1 MDTHKSASPNEA
13 RPKKSKNRNNSPS
26 KISAKLIFTSLE
38 ALHAK
43 TQAKLRIIRPLSVV
57 MLPVVATKRGFDGQF
72 VTFTTKNCIY
82 PALLVLDK
90 HLKENV
96 SIITESITPEQN
108 LSEGEEVTLCSDCP
122 KLYAEE
128 VSFCLLSNKELNGSI
143 AFTLFLKEQL
153 VVKGLIIC
161 TGMNIFVNYL
171 SQEVILRVHNVRF
184 SAIQETQFPQI
195 PFQCIWQT
203 RVITQGVTES
213 NIKHIKQQIKFEDIG
228 GYQHEFRDL
237 LHQIDMLFSPITSGV
252 KPVKGILISGPSGCG
267 KSLIGEAL
275 KTKFGNKCVN
285 IQLEDIK
292 SKFRGETEQN
302 LKQCFVKAFNRV
314 PCLVFIDDLDILC
327 SSRDRNGDTGIVT
340 SLLHLMDGLGTTS
353 DGILVI
359 ATASKPQTLDAALRR
374 PGRLSHDVVLSL
386 PDEFAR
392 REILQKL
399 LFGVSNDL
407 EESKLTTLAVNAHGY
422 VGGDLQSVVMES
434 VMQTQGRK
442 LTIQDL
448 EASVATTKPAAL
460 RESTLSEFEVK
471 LPDIC
476 GYDRIKS
483 KLHEALSLTLAHGS
497 VFHKC
502 GITPPSRF
510 LLFGPPGCGKSSII
524 KALATDFHLRIIPV
538 KRSTVLGKYFGES
551 EQNLARIFLKAND
564 SSPCIIHF
572 ENFDGLAG
580 KKKLGEHGGTDVES
594 RIINH
599 LKVQLDGIVQ
609 NDGIFIFA
617 ETNRPDLL
625 NKDVIR
631 PGRFHEY
638 YFVDLPKPEDRR
650 LILGKHLLPSKVA
663 EAVELDNLIQQTTFF
678 TAAEL
683 VHLCEE
689 VKTQSKRESIWNV
702 DDPDY
707 TINSGR
713 CSEEIL
719 ESLIPN
725 TSQKML
731 HKYKAF
737 AKIYCS

>member
-122 KLYAEE
+122 K
-128 VSFCLLSNKELNGSI
+128 
-143 AFTLFLKEQL
+143 
-153 VVKGLIIC
+153 
-161 TGMNIFVNYL
+161 
-171 SQEVILRVHNVRF
+171 
-184 SAIQETQFPQI
+184 
-195 PFQCIWQT
+195 
-203 RVITQGVTES
+203 
-213 NIKHIKQQIKFEDIG
+213 
-228 GYQHEFRDL
+228 
-237 LHQIDMLFSPITSGV
+237 
-252 KPVKGILISGPSGCG
+252 
-267 KSLIGEAL
+267 
-275 KTKFGNKCVN
+275 
-285 IQLEDIK
+285 
-292 SKFRGETEQN
+292 
-302 LKQCFVKAFNRV
+302 V

-625 NKDVIR
+625 NKKSYLMKICNFLTEQCATDDADDEEELQRTLTTKRMVEAFDMIQLAMQIFIDDDPNRERSSKIDVIR

-678 TAAEL
+678 TAAEVVL